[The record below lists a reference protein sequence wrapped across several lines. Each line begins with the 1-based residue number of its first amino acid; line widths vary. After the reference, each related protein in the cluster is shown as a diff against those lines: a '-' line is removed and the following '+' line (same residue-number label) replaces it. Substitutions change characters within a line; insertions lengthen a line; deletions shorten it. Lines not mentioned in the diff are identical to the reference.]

1 MLPATQSDIE
11 KIFNKGGF
19 FKGYKNV
26 AKELKIHAQQ
36 LEAEL
41 KAERELNS
49 KCKLELAIANNK
61 LVEIQEN
68 ILRPDF

>member
-26 AKELKIHAQQ
+26 AIELRLLAEQ
-36 LEAEL
+36 LQSEL
-41 KAERELNS
+41 NAERELNKECKALLDQTTS
-49 KCKLELAIANNK
+49 KLT
-61 LVEIQEN
+61 EIQEI
-68 ILRPDF
+68 ILKP